1 MHNLTG
7 VESFPY
13 HWTRTSEG
21 TVRPNAQRSAEIRER
36 INKIRQELD
45 SLLTELGAQ
54 DEPPP
59 NCRRL
64 RAVAAAGI
72 LLAA

>member
-1 MHNLTG
+1 M
-7 VESFPY
+7 
-13 HWTRTSEG
+13 
-21 TVRPNAQRSAEIRER
+21 PNAQRSAEIRER